1 MRKISPDKS
10 TYISLALYLGFTVIL
25 VFMGVRITQ
34 AQTGSLPYAP
44 SVPSFNTT
52 TVRPGPVAAPSGGG
66 NSSTAGAPKSVS
78 ASSSSDTTTTIRFSQ
93 PCPDPNSDQCLKDTH
108 DQMDGGYKF
117 RGITFKEM
125 GNGVLLFG
133 YTIIVVIATI
143 KIVFGGIMYATAAG
157 NPQRITEAK
166 SHIYYA
172 LIGIALIVGMNV
184 LLVLIGAQSYF

>member
-1 MRKISPDKS
+1 
-10 TYISLALYLGFTVIL
+10 
-25 VFMGVRITQ
+25 
-34 AQTGSLPYAP
+34 
-44 SVPSFNTT
+44 
-52 TVRPGPVAAPSGGG
+52 
-66 NSSTAGAPKSVS
+66 
-78 ASSSSDTTTTIRFSQ
+78 
-93 PCPDPNSDQCLKDTH
+93 
-108 DQMDGGYKF
+108 MDGGYKF